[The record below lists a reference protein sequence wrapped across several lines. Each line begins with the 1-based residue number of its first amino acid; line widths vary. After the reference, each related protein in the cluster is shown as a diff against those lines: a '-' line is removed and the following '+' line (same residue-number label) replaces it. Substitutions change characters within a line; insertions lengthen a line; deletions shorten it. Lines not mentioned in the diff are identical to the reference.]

1 MNNKSKTIYVCSDCG
16 EEYARWQGKC
26 ESCTSWNT
34 IKEFKTALKN
44 SSSREKAQAVE
55 PIFLNDIQTKE
66 EDRISTGSSE
76 FDESLSGG
84 LVTGSITLLGGDP
97 GIGKS
102 TLMLQV
108 AHSVSNSLYISG
120 EESLS
125 QISIRAKRLNLDLKR
140 IKVVSETNVGNIIAT
155 IEKSKPRLVII
166 DSIQTLLDE
175 TYPSTPGSLV
185 QVRECS
191 LLLAK
196 TAKTLDIPIIIV
208 GHVTKE
214 GNVAGP
220 KTLEHLVDTVCYL
233 EGKKYESIR
242 IVRTVK
248 HRFGSTNEI
257 GIFEMTDSGLK
268 SLANPSAH
276 FINQKSLNNPGTAL
290 AVIIDGN
297 KPFIIEV
304 QALTTKTSSPYPKRL
319 ASGIDSK
326 RLDIIVAILENIAD
340 IETYKYDIFINITGG
355 ITIKDMSVDLA
366 VAICIIS
373 SLKKWKVPDKWCYF
387 GELGLAGEIRTTS
400 NEEIKIKEA
409 KRLGYL
415 PITEIDS
422 LQDAIQMLKSSQI
435 QNNGK

>member
-1 MNNKSKTIYVCSDCG
+1 MSNKIKIVYVCSECG
-16 EEYARWQGKC
+16 EEFSKWQGKC
-26 ESCTSWNT
+26 DSCNSWNT
-34 IKEFKTALKN
+34 IKEFKTTSR
-44 SSSREKAQAVE
+44 SSAARSKVQADE
-55 PIFLNDIQTKE
+55 PILLNDIQTKE

-125 QISIRAKRLNLDLKR
+125 QISIRAKRLKLDLKR
-140 IKVVSETNVGNIIAT
+140 IKVVSQTNVGNIIAT
-155 IEKSKPRLVII
+155 IEKNKPRLVII

-175 TYPSTPGSLV
+175 NFPSTPGSLV

-257 GIFEMTDSGLK
+257 GIFEMTNSGLK
-268 SLANPSAH
+268 SLKNPSAH
-276 FINQKSLNNPGTAL
+276 FINQKSLNSPGTAL

-304 QALTTKTSSPYPKRL
+304 QALTTKTNSPYPKRL
-319 ASGIDSK
+319 ASGIDAK
-326 RLDIIVAILENIAD
+326 RLDLIVAILENI
-340 IETYKYDIFINITGG
+340 IEVETYKYDIFINITGG
-355 ITIKDMSVDLA
+355 ISIKDMSVDLA

-387 GELGLAGEIRTTS
+387 GELGLAGEIRTTQ
-400 NEEIKIKEA
+400 NEAIKIKEA
-409 KRLGYL
+409 KRLGYI
-415 PITEIDS
+415 PVSEIDS
-422 LQDAIQMLKSSQI
+422 LQAAIEMLKNS
-435 QNNGK
+435 NNGK

>member
-1 MNNKSKTIYVCSDCG
+1 MSKNIVFVCSECG
-16 EEYARWQGKC
+16 EEFSKWQGKC
-26 ESCTSWNT
+26 DSCNSWNS
-34 IKEFKTALKN
+34 IKEFKTSLRN
-44 SSSREKAQAVE
+44 SASQRQAEAIE
-55 PIFLNDIQTKE
+55 PIILSEVVSKT

-76 FDESLSGG
+76 FDEALSDG
-84 LVTGSITLLGGDP
+84 LVIGSITLLGGDP

-120 EESLS
+120 EESLH
-125 QISIRAKRLNLDLKR
+125 QISIRAKRLKLDLKR
-140 IKVVSETNVGNIIAT
+140 IKVVSETDVANIIAT

-166 DSIQTLLDE
+166 DSIQSLIDNNF
-175 TYPSTPGSLV
+175 PSTPGSLV
-185 QVRECS
+185 QVRECALS
-191 LLLAK
+191 LTKA
-196 TAKTLDIPIIIV
+196 AKTLDIPIIIV

-214 GNVAGP
+214 GNIAGP

-257 GIFEMTDSGLK
+257 GIFEMIESGLK
-268 SLANPSAH
+268 SLKNPSAH

-304 QALTTKTSSPYPKRL
+304 QALTTKTNSPYPKRL
-319 ASGIDSK
+319 ASGIDTK
-326 RLDIIVAILENIAD
+326 RLDLIVAILENIVQ
-340 IETYKYDIFINITGG
+340 IETYKYDIYINITGG
-355 ITIKDMSVDLA
+355 IIIKDMSVDLA
-366 VAICIIS
+366 IAICIIS

-387 GELGLAGEIRTTS
+387 GELGLAGEIRTTL

-409 KRLGYL
+409 KRLGYI
-415 PITEIDS
+415 PVTEIDT
-422 LQDAIQMLKSSQI
+422 LQEAIQMLK
-435 QNNGK
+435 KV